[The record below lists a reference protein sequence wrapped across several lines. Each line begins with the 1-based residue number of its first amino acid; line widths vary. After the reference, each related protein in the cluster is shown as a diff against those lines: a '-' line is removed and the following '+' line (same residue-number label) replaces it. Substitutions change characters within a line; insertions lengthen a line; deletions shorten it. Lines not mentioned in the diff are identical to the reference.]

1 MKKGCLLVIST
12 LLLLSSCVATKEVP
26 VENFVATWTPIPHA
40 TSEPLTIEAQLYQ
53 SFGDLPLLAF
63 FFDGGAEKSSVEI
76 ANLTTED
83 VYDDSALKNVSTDG
97 WNRPL
102 MLEDKTAFL
111 QIQNQL
117 FILKPDERTEIVEI
131 PYNQENPVFCS
142 WFVEEKLYCL
152 SNDFSEGFT
161 LDSDKEVN
169 QLTLPAQNPN
179 FKSDAY
185 SPFKLENGK
194 LRSIQ
199 KEIVDSGEKGSRFIY
214 DRDVEFDV
222 FFVSFRDFDFVTGG
236 VEEQSLNMEYYPDTI
251 ISSGWRDADGTDQIL
266 SYTRAEGIPHV
277 RGINSGLDKLYLD
290 SFWIVEGHD
299 YIEKWVEEY
308 VFEDGLFVTTT
319 SPGNSESGEVK
330 QFFGNS
336 VITDRPLDQNGTK
349 FGWPQMIDLDTAKDH
364 LDIISLI
371 SPEEPMIQ
379 ILPYGDNYLICT
391 SDKIYHTQMT
401 TIILQ
406 VIDLPE
412 EMSERFGE
420 NTTYTITN
428 VLEMGGSQP

>member
-1 MKKGCLLVIST
+1 MKKRCLLIVSM
-12 LLLLSSCVATKEVP
+12 LLLLSSCVATEEAP
-26 VENFVATWTPIPHA
+26 VENFFATWTPIPHT
-40 TSEPLTIEAQLYQ
+40 TSEPLTIEPQLYQ

-63 FFDGGAEKSSVEI
+63 FFDGGAENSSVEI
-76 ANLTTED
+76 ANLTTD
-83 VYDDSALKNVSTDG
+83 AVYDDSVLQDLSTKG

-117 FILKPDERTEIVEI
+117 FILKPDEKTEIVEI
-131 PYNQENPVFCS
+131 PYNQENPVFCN
-142 WFVEEKLYCL
+142 WFVDQKLYCL

-169 QLTLPAQNPN
+169 QLTLPAQNSN
-179 FKSDAY
+179 FKGVFY
-185 SPFKLENGK
+185 SPFNLEDGK

-199 KEIVDSGEKGSRFIY
+199 KEIVDSGEKGSKFTY

-222 FFVSFRDFDFVTGG
+222 FFLSFRDFDFVTGE
-236 VEEQSLNMEYYPDTI
+236 VEEQRLNMEYYPETI

-266 SYTRAEGIPHV
+266 SYTRAEGIPHI
-277 RGINSGLDKLYLD
+277 RGINQGLDKLYLD
-290 SFWIVEGHD
+290 SYWNVEGHD

-308 VFEDGLFVTTT
+308 IFEDGLFVTTT
-319 SPGNSESGEVK
+319 SPSSSESGEVK

-336 VITDRPLDQNGTK
+336 VITDRPLDQNGVK
-349 FGWPQMIDLDTAKDH
+349 FGWPQMINLDTATDQ
-364 LDIISLI
+364 LDISALI
-371 SPEEPMIQ
+371 LPEEPMIEV
-379 ILPYGDNYLICT
+379 LPYGENYLICT
-391 SDKIYHTQMT
+391 SNKIYHSQMT

-412 EMSERFGE
+412 EMSGKFGE
-420 NTTYTITN
+420 NTTYTIAN
-428 VLEMGGSQP
+428 VQ